1 VNSASDKKINQGTHK
16 GSPYAKS
23 EHRWIPIFI
32 GMTNN
37 SPPPLWLKRGTEG
50 EFGETPGR
58 AATRPYR
65 KTVRRWTAGL
75 RRNDQSPLLPLDEEE
90 TKKGFLKLV
99 NLGKTRL
106 HPHLLLIRC
115 FPER

>member
-1 VNSASDKKINQGTHK
+1 LS
-16 GSPYAKS
+16 
-23 EHRWIPIFI
+23 
-32 GMTNN
+32 
-37 SPPPLWLKRGTEG
+37 KRGTEG
-50 EFGETPGR
+50 EL
-58 AATRPYR
+58 R
-65 KTVRRWTAGL
+65 KQGL
-75 RRNDQSPLLPLDEEE
+75 DPDKSGLPLDEEE